1 LDASFFVFFFL
12 LVYYQMLLGLQS
24 DWDAFFS
31 TGNKGQPPSA
41 LSRSISP
48 QRQIAD

>member
-12 LVYYQMLLGLQS
+12 LGVLSNAFGLQS
-24 DWDAFFS
+24 NWDAFFS
-31 TGNKGQPPSA
+31 AGNKGSRYQH
-41 LSRSISP
+41 LSKSISP